1 MIAFGVLPVLVMA
14 LGGHSF
20 GKSALYDSEK
30 GHLGFALRSRAIWL
44 QEWLHFTRNEFY
56 HTAQEHSPA
65 GVRGGADEGLADGF
79 EHALRFLARGHAR
92 YASLAAY
99 DAQWNLLA
107 DIPGNSLA
115 LGPPPLPEDLHR
127 IFADGRDFGISSEI
141 TFDGDHV
148 IATLAQRVQ
157 GPDGAIAA
165 YIVGGLDLTHSL
177 RRILGDA
184 SDFGETG
191 RLALLDAS
199 GTYLMAPSDRPGL
212 AGQSSGVP
220 ARMLGEPFGEIH
232 PYRDGRGIRVLGVA
246 ASLGKTGWFLVA
258 HVDESEALHWVNLG
272 ALVGLGTGAFTV
284 VVIFLLAFRM
294 SRRLTRELRELAGVA
309 RNISAGNL
317 AQRAPD
323 FLDAEARELAEAFNQ
338 MLDRIE
344 VGQTALGR
352 SASLAAVGEL
362 SASIVHEMR
371 NPLAAIKLN
380 LQGLVEML
388 PGDPVA
394 QETTRIALDQAH
406 RLENMLSDLLH
417 FGRPL
422 ELRRRPVRLQELA
435 DGVLPLVQEDARR
448 KDVSLRVQDGL
459 GGAHLWLDPELLV
472 RALTNLLTNAIQ
484 WSPPGGTVGLVAA
497 PLPNAPEWFSIAV
510 QDEGPGV
517 PPERQERLFRP
528 FFTTRPEGTGL
539 GLANVRKIVEHH
551 GGTVFLDAAAVNG
564 ATFTMHLPFR
574 GEVP

>member
-44 QEWLHFTRNEFY
+44 QEWLHFTRNEFH

-65 GVRGGADEGLADGF
+65 GGGGGADEGMADGF

-107 DIPGNSLA
+107 DIPGNALA
-115 LGPPPLPEDLHR
+115 PEPPPLPADLHR
-127 IFADGRDFGISSEI
+127 IFDDGRDFGISSEI
-141 TFDGDHV
+141 AFDGDHV
-148 IATLAQRVQ
+148 IATLAQRVRR
-157 GPDGAIAA
+157 PDGAVAA

-191 RLALLDAS
+191 RLALLDAK
-199 GTYLMAPSDRPGL
+199 GTYLVAPSDRPGL
-212 AGQSSGVP
+212 AGQSGGVP

-246 ASLGKTGWFLVA
+246 TPLGKTGWFLVA

-272 ALVGLGTGAFTV
+272 ALVGLGTGTFTV
-284 VVIFLLAFRM
+284 VAIFLLAFRM
-294 SRRLTRELRELAGVA
+294 SRRLTRELRELAAVA
-309 RNISAGNL
+309 RAISAGDL
-317 AQRAPD
+317 GRRAPD
-323 FLDAEARELAEAFNQ
+323 FADAEARELAEAFNH

-344 VGQTALGR
+344 VGQRALGR

-362 SASIVHEMR
+362 SAGIVHEMR
-371 NPLAAIKLN
+371 NPLASVKLN
-380 LQGLVEML
+380 LQGLLEML
-388 PGDPVA
+388 RGDPSA
-394 QETTRIALDQAH
+394 QECAGLALDQAN
-406 RLENMLSDLLH
+406 RLEHMLSDLLH

-422 ELRRRPVRLQELA
+422 ELRRRPVRLQEVI
-435 DGVLPLVQEDARR
+435 DEVLPLVQEEARR
-448 KDVSLRVQDGL
+448 KGVSLRVQDGL
-459 GGAHLWLDPELLV
+459 GGADLWLDAELLI

-484 WSPPGGTVGLVAA
+484 WSPPGGTVRLVAA
-497 PLPNAPEWFSIAV
+497 PLPDAPEWFAIAV

-517 PPERQERLFRP
+517 PPERRERLFQP

-551 GGTVFLDAAAVNG
+551 GGTVFLDG
-564 ATFTMHLPFR
+564 ASGTGAKFTVHLPFR
-574 GEVP
+574 GEAP